1 MDLKYFNDESFKN
14 SMLYQE
20 FIDNNAGKGN
30 LRIRAFVA
38 NEALPIEGLK
48 VIVST
53 TLDNVKIVF
62 FEGETDASG
71 MIETISLPAP
81 KINLDNLEVPT
92 GIVYEVEAINDNFK
106 QTFKVLMYDG
116 VCVVQNII
124 PEWGNI

>member
-1 MDLKYFNDESFKN
+1 MNLKYFNDESFKN
-14 SMLYQE
+14 SMLYKE
-20 FIDNNAGKGN
+20 FMGDNAGKGN

-38 NEALPIEGLK
+38 NEALPIEGLR

-62 FEGETDASG
+62 FEGETDVSG

-81 KINLDNLEVPT
+81 KINVDNLEVPT

-106 QTFKVLMYDG
+106 QIFKVLIYDG